1 MHVVQSWHSPARS
14 DAPARA
20 LPALVPWAAAAA
32 VALAA
37 GWAVGLPTSD
47 WAVLPVALVLL
58 GLIKT
63 GAALGRATAALHSSR
78 THGSAAAAAPS
89 QFQWRADELTSR
101 GERSLLA
108 RSLRSVVRELGSP
121 PGFRSTLPLNR
132 RALRPHA
139 DELRALAERL
149 GDLERP
155 VAPAGILEVHYLL
168 TSPGS
173 PLHLYA
179 PEADLSETL
188 TAVQQKLEAR

>member
-1 MHVVQSWHSPARS
+1 MHVVQSWHSQARN
-14 DAPARA
+14 DAPPRV
-20 LPALVPWAAAAA
+20 LPALFPWAAAAA

-47 WAVLPVALVLL
+47 WAVLPLALVLL

-63 GAALGRATAALHSSR
+63 GAALDR
-78 THGSAAAAAPS
+78 AAAALPVADAWLRGGGRPA

-188 TAVQQKLEAR
+188 TAIHQKLEAR

>member
-1 MHVVQSWHSPARS
+1 MHVVQSWHSHARS
-14 DAPARA
+14 DAPARPF
-20 LPALVPWAAAAA
+20 PALLPWAAAAA

-37 GWAVGLPTSD
+37 GWAVGLSTPD
-47 WAVLPVALVLL
+47 WVVLPLALVVL

-63 GAALGRATAALHSSR
+63 GRRWIVRHRRCTVADAWLRSGGRA
-78 THGSAAAAAPS
+78 S

-101 GERSLLA
+101 GERSMLA
-108 RSLRSVVRELGSP
+108 RSVRSVVRELGPP
-121 PGFRSTLPLNR
+121 PGFRSTAPLNR
-132 RALRPHA
+132 KALRPHA

-179 PEADLSETL
+179 PEADLSKTL

>member
-1 MHVVQSWHSPARS
+1 MHVVQSWHSPARG

-20 LPALVPWAAAAA
+20 LPALVPWAVAAA

-37 GWAVGLPTSD
+37 GWAAGLPSSD

-63 GAALGRATAALHSSR
+63 GRRWAERRRRCLVADAWLRSGGRPA
-78 THGSAAAAAPS
+78 

-108 RSLRSVVRELGSP
+108 RSVRSVVRELGSP
-121 PGFRSTLPLNR
+121 PGFRSTAPLNR

-149 GDLERP
+149 ADLERP
-155 VAPAGILEVHYLL
+155 VAPAGILEVEYLL

-188 TAVQQKLEAR
+188 TAIHQKLEAS